1 MVIFEHFQG
10 KKGRRAESLCDKLVV
25 HCREWENIVMMVFDR
40 KIPDFEKGL
49 ARRTESFQE
58 SVIREMTRLG
68 DVTGAVN
75 LSQGL
80 PDFSAPDVVLEAAVE
95 AIRQGENQYTFPFGD
110 PEFRNAISDKYIR
123 DNGVVFDPALE
134 ITVTCGV
141 SEAMLATI
149 LALTDPGDEIIILE
163 PWYENY
169 LPDCALAGV
178 TPRFVALQLPDYALD
193 QAELAKAFNDKT
205 RLILINTPHNPSG
218 KIFSKEDLTFI
229 AGLCKQHE
237 VIAVTDEIY
246 EYILYDGARH
256 ISIASLEGMR
266 ERSVTISGLGKT
278 FSVTGWRIGW
288 AAACE
293 PLSALIRKVHD
304 YLTVCAPA
312 PFQKAGIT
320 ALNLGEG
327 YFEQV
332 IRQYTQAREM
342 FLPGLRNAGFK
353 IYVPEGAYYIMADF
367 SGIDWPEEKYQNP
380 AWTKDRVFAEFIA
393 QEIGVAVVPGS
404 SFFHCVENG
413 VHLVR
418 FNFAKKESTLLE
430 AVKRLER
437 L

>member
-1 MVIFEHFQG
+1 MRDIQ
-10 KKGRRAESLCDKLVV
+10 
-25 HCREWENIVMMVFDR
+25 
-40 KIPDFEKGL
+40 DFKRGV
-49 ARRTESFQE
+49 AKRTAGFQE

-68 DVTGAVN
+68 DSTGAVN

-80 PDFSAPDVVLEAAVE
+80 PDFLAPAAVLDAAVE

-110 PEFRNAISDKYIR
+110 LAFRDAIAAKYQR
-123 DNGVVFDPALE
+123 DNGVVFNPESE

-141 SEAMLATI
+141 SEAMIATI
-149 LALTDPGDEIIILE
+149 LALTDPGDEVIILE

-193 QAELAKAFNDKT
+193 RAELAKAFNDKT
-205 RLILINTPHNPSG
+205 RLILINTPHNPTG
-218 KIFSKEDLTFI
+218 RVFSKEDLAFI
-229 AGLCKQHE
+229 AGLCKQYD

-246 EYILYDGARH
+246 EYILYDGVQH

-288 AAACE
+288 AAACG
-293 PLSALIRKVHD
+293 PLSVLIRKVHD

-320 ALNLGEG
+320 ALNLGND
-327 YFEQV
+327 YFEHV
-332 IRQYTQAREM
+332 IRQYTQTKEM
-342 FLPGLRNAGFK
+342 FLPGLRGAGFE
-353 IYVPEGAYYIMADF
+353 IYVPEGAYYVMADY
-367 SGIDWPEEKYQNP
+367 SGIDWPEEKYQNL
-380 AWTKDRVFAEFIA
+380 AWTKDRAFAEFLA
-393 QEIGVAVVPGS
+393 RDIGVAVVPGS
-404 SFFHCVENG
+404 SFYHRAEDG
-413 VHLVR
+413 AHLVR
-418 FNFAKKESTLLE
+418 FNFAKKEATLLE
-430 AVKRLER
+430 AVKRLGY

>member
-1 MVIFEHFQG
+1 M
-10 KKGRRAESLCDKLVV
+10 KKNSNGFHRD
-25 HCREWENIVMMVFDR
+25 
-40 KIPDFEKGL
+40 L
-49 ARRTESFQE
+49 AKRTETFQE

-80 PDFSAPDVVLEAAVE
+80 PDFSTPKLVLDAAVE
-95 AIRQGENQYTFPFGD
+95 AIQQGENQYTFPFGD
-110 PEFRNAISDKYIR
+110 PDFRIAIAEKYR
-123 DNGVVFDPALE
+123 WYNGVGFDPELE
-134 ITVTCGV
+134 VTVTCGV
-141 SEAMLATI
+141 SEAMIATI
-149 LALTDPGDEIIILE
+149 LALTDPGDEVIILE

-169 LPDCALAGV
+169 LPDCAMAGV
-178 TPRFVALQLPDYALD
+178 TPRFVSLRLPNYALD
-193 QAELAKAFNDKT
+193 REALAKAFNAKT
-205 RLILINTPHNPSG
+205 RLILINTPHNPTG
-218 KIFSKEDLTFI
+218 RIFNKEDLTFI
-229 AGLCKQHE
+229 AGLCKKYD

-246 EYILYDGARH
+246 EYILYDDVQH

-293 PLSALIRKVHD
+293 ELSGLIRKVHD

-320 ALNLGEG
+320 ALSLEAD

-332 IRQYTQAREM
+332 IRQYSQAREM
-342 FLPGLRNAGFK
+342 ILPGLRNAGFK
-353 IYVPEGAYYIMADF
+353 IFVPEGAYYIMADF
-367 SGIDWPEEKYQNP
+367 SGIDWPEKKYHNSL
-380 AWTKDRVFAEFIA
+380 WTKDRTFAEFIA
-393 QEIGVAVVPGS
+393 RDIGVAVVPGS
-404 SFFHCVENG
+404 SFFSEADEGSN
-413 VHLVR
+413 LVR
-418 FNFAKKESTLLE
+418 INFAKKESTLVE